1 MSIHACAY
9 FIVNAVYV
17 GTTVGVEV
25 ADPNSLT
32 DQEKRYKKAMDWLC
46 AEDPDTPG
54 KNHVEVYVE
63 KQQKYTDV
71 VERKQKA
78 FNTALKTANEDPLN
92 KTLSQR
98 RAAYDLWVNE
108 NARTYRNYLQA
119 AYMDWV
125 ILGKKEAVEYWF
137 SIVDMDSAM
146 ARVEQSKVS
155 ELSNASLSLTSASG
169 RNAQR
174 YGHGQRRF
182 CGIPKGQTYS

>member
-1 MSIHACAY
+1 
-9 FIVNAVYV
+9 
-17 GTTVGVEV
+17 
-25 ADPNSLT
+25 
-32 DQEKRYKKAMDWLC
+32 MDWLT
-46 AEDPDTPG
+46 AEDPDSAG

-78 FNTALKTANEDPLN
+78 FNAALKAANEDPAN
-92 KTLSQR
+92 KTLAQR

-137 SIVDMDSAM
+137 SVVDMDSAM
-146 ARVEQSKVS
+146 ARVEQSKVN
-155 ELSNASLSLTSASG
+155 ELVSSRACLLTEYSG
-169 RNAQR
+169 SYA
-174 YGHGQRRF
+174 
-182 CGIPKGQTYS
+182 

>member
-1 MSIHACAY
+1 
-9 FIVNAVYV
+9 
-17 GTTVGVEV
+17 
-25 ADPNSLT
+25 
-32 DQEKRYKKAMDWLC
+32 MDWLT
-46 AEDPDTPG
+46 AEDPDFPG

-78 FNTALKTANEDPLN
+78 FNAALKAANEDPAN
-92 KTLSQR
+92 KTRVQR
-98 RAAYDLWVNE
+98 RAAYDAWVNE

-125 ILGKKEAVEYWF
+125 IVGKKEAVEFWF

-155 ELSNASLSLTSASG
+155 QSSLRSERSNLTLNPGSHA
-169 RNAQR
+169 
-174 YGHGQRRF
+174 
-182 CGIPKGQTYS
+182 